1 MRIPRP
7 LAFLAILVCLTRPA
21 LAADVAAPADRAAI
35 EQVVQQFQSAI
46 IAKDGKA
53 LGALFLP
60 DYNSWLAVADGSTFA
75 AAKARNPAARKVMPS
90 TWKEFADFVANSE
103 KPVEERFS
111 NVRIESNGA
120 VASVYFDFEF
130 MIDGG
135 VTNRGSESWQMV
147 RAEDGWK
154 ISSMLYS
161 IGR

>member
-1 MRIPRP
+1 MRIPRS
-7 LAFLAILVCLTRPA
+7 LAILAFIVCLTRPA

-53 LGALFLP
+53 LGALFLA
-60 DYNSWLAVADGSTFA
+60 DHNSWLSVADNSTFA
-75 AAKARNPAARKVMPS
+75 AVKARNPAARKVMPD
-90 TWKEFADFVANSE
+90 TWQQFADFVATS
-103 KPVEERFS
+103 KKTVEERFS

-120 VASVYFDFEF
+120 IASVYFDFEF
-130 MIDGG
+130 MIDGA

-154 ISSMLYS
+154 ISSMLFS